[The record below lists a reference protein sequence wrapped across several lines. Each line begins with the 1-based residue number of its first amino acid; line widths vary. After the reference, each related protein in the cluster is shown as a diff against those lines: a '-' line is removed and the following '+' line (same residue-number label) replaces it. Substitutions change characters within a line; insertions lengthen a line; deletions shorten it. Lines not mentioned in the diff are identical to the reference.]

1 MVSWVDIQPLTSIKG
16 LDRGSILVGPAWF
29 LLLNNQEQY
38 IELSDWPRAVSQS
51 EAEKISARL
60 RARPGLE
67 GDAQGRAEAG
77 EIPADPEQLERR
89 DTARASRALA
99 N

>member
-1 MVSWVDIQPLTSIKG
+1 MVSWVDIQSLTSIEG
-16 LDRGSILVGPAWF
+16 LDKGSILIGPAWF

-60 RARPGLE
+60 RARLRLE
-67 GDAQGRAEAG
+67 GDTQG
-77 EIPADPEQLERR
+77 
-89 DTARASRALA
+89 
-99 N
+99 